1 MSGVDFT
8 PEEIARLK
16 GTQQPK
22 ELIVV
27 TSLADVEPRKMPFLW
42 HPYLPLGRLVIVAG
56 APGHGK
62 SQFSA
67 LIAAMASRGAL
78 PGDIDEASK
87 VLMLCAEDDIAATV
101 VPRLL
106 AVNADVRQIDTINV
120 RTEYPSGLT
129 VTGMLQIPGD
139 VETMHEWVRSNPTA
153 RLIVLDPVVSF
164 FDRGHNALYN
174 QDVRAALGPLAAIAE
189 TYGVTVVVILHLN
202 KSESKDFANRISE
215 SHGFQALAR
224 SVLALGPDPSD
235 AQGERGSTK
244 VIALTKANLIKPG
257 NHSIRCE
264 VRSTTL
270 TPHTHG
276 VPEPIETSQLVLLGK
291 CEISADDLLLSSAD
305 RTARV
310 EAKDWL
316 AEFVGEDEWRR
327 TSDVKKAAESDG
339 ISWRSVQR
347 VRETEGYQRHKGAGA
362 KHGGWWIGGPR
373 AHARDVPNVG
383 SLGGVGDLESQD
395 PDRNVGGVGDLG
407 HPNNATP
414 PRQPGFGTSRAREG
428 SWPANGKPSEDEL
441 ADYRKH
447 RDRMLGERDDEDD
460 DQ

>member
-1 MSGVDFT
+1 MTDSLT
-8 PEEIARLK
+8 PEQRRKVDALLA
-16 GTQQPK
+16 PK
-22 ELIVV
+22 ESIVV

-42 HPYLPLGRLVIVAG
+42 HPYMPLGRLVIVAG

-78 PGDIDEASK
+78 PGDIKEASK
-87 VLMLCAEDDIAATV
+87 VLMLCAEDDLAATV
-101 VPRLL
+101 VPRLM

-139 VETMHEWVRSNPTA
+139 VEVMHEWVKANPTA

-164 FDRGHNALYN
+164 FDRSHNALYN

-189 TYGVTVVVILHLN
+189 TFGVTVVVVLHLN

-224 SVLALGPDPSD
+224 SVLALGPDPAD
-235 AQGERGSTK
+235 PQGERGAQK

-264 VRSTTL
+264 VRSVTL
-270 TPHTHG
+270 TAG
-276 VPEPIETSQLVLLGK
+276 VPEPIETSELVLLGK
-291 CEISADDLLLSSAD
+291 CDISADDLLLSSGE

-316 AEFVGEDEWRR
+316 AEFVGDDGWRKA
-327 TSDVKKAAESDG
+327 SDVKKAAASDG
-339 ISWRSVQR
+339 ISWRTIERARS
-347 VRETEGYQRHKGAGA
+347 TEGYQKLKGTGEQYA
-362 KHGGWWIGGPR
+362 GWWIGGPR
-373 AHARDVPNVG
+373 AHARDVPKVVG
-383 SLGGVGDLESQD
+383 LDGLGGDERGENQVRGPFGVDG
-395 PDRNVGGVGDLG
+395 VGGHGQDDS
-407 HPNNATP
+407 AIP
-414 PRQPGFGTSRAREG
+414 PRPPTNGTSRAREG
-428 SWPANGKPSEDEL
+428 SWPANSKPSDDEL

-447 RDRMLGERDDEDD
+447 RDRMLGERDDEEDD
-460 DQ
+460 R